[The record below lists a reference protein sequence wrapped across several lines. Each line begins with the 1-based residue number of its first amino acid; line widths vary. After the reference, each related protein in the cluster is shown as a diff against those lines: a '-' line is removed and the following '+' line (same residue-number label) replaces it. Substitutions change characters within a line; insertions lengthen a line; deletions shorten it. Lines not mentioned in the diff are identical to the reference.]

1 MDPIDVTKD
10 AHPEGELNNQAEG
23 RQTQTC
29 SVTVDVKRSPTNK
42 RVIHVSGE
50 LVRGAT
56 ATMRRVVADELN
68 RSPALLALDLSGVSC
83 IDAEGIDA
91 LVLAATQAGESDIS
105 FCLVGV
111 QGHPVGTAL
120 ADAELTELFEIVDA
134 DSDS

>member
-1 MDPIDVTKD
+1 MRTGSEVND
-10 AHPEGELNNQAEG
+10 QAVG
-23 RQTQTC
+23 RQTKTC
-29 SVTVDVKRSPTNK
+29 SVTVDVKRSPTDK
-42 RVIHVSGE
+42 SVIHVSGE
-50 LVRGAT
+50 LARGAT
-56 ATMRRVVADELN
+56 ATMRQVVATELK
-68 RSPALLALDLSGVSC
+68 RSPALLALDLTGVNR

>member
-42 RVIHVSGE
+42 SVIRVSGE

-56 ATMRRVVADELN
+56 ATMRQVVADELN

-91 LVLAATQAGESDIS
+91 LVLAATQARESDIS
-105 FCLVGV
+105 FCLVVV
-111 QGHPVGTAL
+111 QRQPVRTAL
-120 ADAELTELFEIVDA
+120 GDAELTELFEIVDA

>member
-1 MDPIDVTKD
+1 MRTGSEVND
-10 AHPEGELNNQAEG
+10 QAVG

-29 SVTVDVKRSPTNK
+29 SVTVDVKRSPTDK
-42 RVIHVSGE
+42 SVIHVSGE
-50 LVRGAT
+50 LARGAT

-91 LVLAATQAGESDIS
+91 LVLAATQAGESDMS

-120 ADAELTELFEIVDA
+120 ADAELTELFEIIDA

>member
-1 MDPIDVTKD
+1 MRTGSEVND
-10 AHPEGELNNQAEG
+10 QAVG

-29 SVTVDVKRSPTNK
+29 SVTVDVKRSPTDTS
-42 RVIHVSGE
+42 VIHVSGE
-50 LVRGAT
+50 LARGAT
-56 ATMRRVVADELN
+56 ATMRQVVATELK
-68 RSPALLALDLSGVSC
+68 RSPALLALDLSGVNR

-91 LVLAATQAGESDIS
+91 LVSAATQAGESDIS

>member
-1 MDPIDVTKD
+1 MNDP
-10 AHPEGELNNQAEG
+10 AEG

-29 SVTVDVKRSPTNK
+29 SVTFDVKRSPTNTS
-42 RVIHVSGE
+42 VIYVSGE
-50 LVRGAT
+50 LLRGAT
-56 ATMRRVVADELN
+56 ATMRRVVANELN
-68 RSPALLALDLSGVSC
+68 RSPALLALDLTAVSC

-111 QGHPVGTAL
+111 HGHPVGTAL

-134 DSDS
+134 DSDT